1 MSGTNLKTADSPV
14 IQRDKCLKSLNSLS
28 LAARAEYFCEVVS
41 VSQIRD
47 ALVFAQSKNLCITPL
62 GAGSNVVL
70 AGNLKGLVMYLG
82 LAGITY
88 KYPEHKP
95 SSTVDVTFSAGE
107 NWHAAVEYCLSSGWY
122 GIENLSL
129 IPGNIGAAVIQNIG
143 AYGVEI
149 SDVLVRVTAIDIASG
164 ETLIFD
170 KEGCEFGYRDSIFKR
185 SLKDRCIV
193 IAITLRLS
201 TDRCVNIEYP
211 ALSRHFADVSE
222 PLSPEMVSDAVCKI
236 RRSKLPNPNELA
248 NVGSFF
254 KNPII
259 SMNKLQDLQNK
270 IQAERLEIPFY
281 NFSRD
286 HVKVPAAWLVEYCKF
301 RGYRHGSAGVHKD
314 HAIVLVNYDEDH
326 IENSS
331 ADILALAANIVETVN
346 AEFNISLEVEPRIY
360 GVI

>member
-1 MSGTNLKTADSPV
+1 MSCTTLNTADSVV
-14 IQRDKCLKSLNSLS
+14 IQRDKCLKALNSLS
-28 LAARAEYFCEVVS
+28 LPARAEYFCEVAS
-41 VSQIRD
+41 VSQIKD
-47 ALVFAQSKNLCITPL
+47 ALAFARSKKLCVTPL

-70 AGNLKGLVMYLG
+70 AGNLKGLVLYLG

-88 KYPEHKP
+88 KYPGNERG
-95 SSTVDVTFSAGE
+95 TVDVTFAAGE
-107 NWHAAVEYCLSSGWY
+107 NWHAAVKYCLSNGWY

-149 SDVLVRVTAIDIASG
+149 SDVLERVLALDIASG
-164 ETLIFD
+164 DALVLD
-170 KEGCEFGYRDSIFKR
+170 KEGCGFGYRDSTFKR
-185 SLKDRCIV
+185 SLKDQCIV
-193 IAITLRLS
+193 TAITLRLS
-201 TDRCVNIEYP
+201 TDRHVNIEYP
-211 ALSRHFADVSE
+211 ALARYFAKLSD
-222 PLSPEMVSDAVCKI
+222 PISPEMVSDAVCKI

-259 SMNKLQDLQNK
+259 SISKLQDLQNK
-270 IQAERLEIPFY
+270 LQAEHLEIPFY

-286 HVKVPAAWLVEYCKF
+286 QVKVPAAWLVEYCKF
-301 RGYRHGSAGVHKD
+301 KGYRHGSAGVHTD

-326 IENSS
+326 IEDSS
-331 ADILALAANIVETVN
+331 ADILTLANNIVEAVN
-346 AEFNISLEVEPRIY
+346 TKFNISLEVEPRIY